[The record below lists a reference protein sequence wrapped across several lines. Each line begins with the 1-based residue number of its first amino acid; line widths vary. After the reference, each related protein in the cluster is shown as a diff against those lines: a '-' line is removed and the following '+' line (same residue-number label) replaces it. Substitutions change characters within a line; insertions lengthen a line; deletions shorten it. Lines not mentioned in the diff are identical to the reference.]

1 MKRYKHAGAVAAFIL
16 LLPIFAS
23 ADTMDV
29 RELKKLLELGK
40 RYCEISR
47 FEKAISKYKEAF
59 EKFNSPDAAYNLAI
73 TYEIDVNDKEK
84 ALYYYGRFL
93 ELESNSVDAEN
104 VKRWVSE
111 VKHEIKKSKKKR
123 SASLTR
129 RYGKEEESSKP
140 RNEQYT
146 QKNNANQRDSK
157 TNKKVRMLKKLAN
170 KEVLKKNYAKG
181 IEIYLQ
187 VLEMSS
193 DSDAAYNLGF
203 VYDHYMHNFEEAG
216 YYYRKFLQ
224 LEPFS
229 SDAAQ
234 VKKWLKRVEEQM

>member
-1 MKRYKHAGAVAAFIL
+1 MKRYKYAGAVAALVL
-16 LLPIFAS
+16 LLNVFAS
-23 ADTMDV
+23 AETRDV

-47 FEKAISKYKEAF
+47 FEKAIKKYKEAF

-93 ELESNSVDAEN
+93 ELESNSVDSEN

-111 VKHEIKKSKKKR
+111 VKHEIKKSNKKR
-123 SASLTR
+123 SASLKK
-129 RYGKEEESSKP
+129 RYSKDEKA
-140 RNEQYT
+140 NGAKK
-146 QKNNANQRDSK
+146 QKYAQKGRAGQQDLK
-157 TNKKVRMLKKLAN
+157 INKKVRMLKKLAN

-224 LEPFS
+224 FEPFS